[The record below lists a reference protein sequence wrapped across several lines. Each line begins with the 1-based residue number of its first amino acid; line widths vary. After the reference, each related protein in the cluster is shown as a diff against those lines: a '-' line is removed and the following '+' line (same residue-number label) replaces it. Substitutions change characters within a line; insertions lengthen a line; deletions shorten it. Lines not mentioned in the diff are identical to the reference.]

1 MLNNNK
7 KKEPHLGDLLLLFR
21 RNIMEKVKKEGLN
34 QDLTFPQMEILHFI
48 GIYGE
53 KTMKSIA
60 EYLKITP

>member
-48 GIYGE
+48 GI
-53 KTMKSIA
+53 KISILMGFR
-60 EYLKITP
+60 YRLVF